1 MIKIATCGTW
11 VTVCLN
17 APNVTLHRYRSR
29 GGLHKHKTKFHL
41 RCLPSSV
48 TSSQVP
54 VNSPQEVNKISA
66 GLLDAGILVSA
77 SSKEVF
83 NSGAQ
88 GLFSNS
94 DGLSDDF
101 YAGNPGT
108 SNASQFPHLY
118 ECGYRFHDRDSLR
131 RHHKI
136 CPVWTSSSCRF
147 CEPSFDN
154 FKSRKAHEQK
164 SHKAQWNEAMEDR
177 LLAYQDR
184 KGSRTLPLI
193 KQVTTS
199 ARSVPRRIAAIA
211 AWRR

>member
-1 MIKIATCGTW
+1 M
-11 VTVCLN
+11 TVCLN
-17 APNVTLHRYRSR
+17 APIVTLHRYRSR

-108 SNASQFPHLY
+108 SNASQFPHLC
-118 ECGYRFHDRDSLR
+118 ECGSRFHDRDSLR

-136 CPVWTSSSCRF
+136 RP
-147 CEPSFDN
+147 
-154 FKSRKAHEQK
+154 KGRKPHEQK

-177 LLAYQDR
+177 LL
-184 KGSRTLPLI
+184 
-193 KQVTTS
+193 V
-199 ARSVPRRIAAIA
+199 
-211 AWRR
+211 